1 MPLSKEMKK
10 KQDAIEVIEKI
21 PTVEE
26 VNAFIDGEERNEVI
40 AAAQI
45 RIQDL
50 EAKNPKQGEQ
60 TGAMTQTTS
69 DFKSGIEG
77 TKAATPTPIVTGDD
91 IVAVIDKAD
100 EKRANAAERR
110 DAEAKAREQ
119 KAKADA
125 AGPRSYVTGEDVIK
139 ALREKGH
146 KI

>member
-21 PTVEE
+21 PTIEE
-26 VNAFIDGEERNEVI
+26 VNAFIDGEERNEVV

-77 TKAATPTPIVTGDD
+77 TKAAVPAPIVTGSD
-91 IVAVIDKAD
+91 IVEAIDKTD
-100 EKRANAAERR
+100 EKRASAADRAAAE
-110 DAEAKAREQ
+110 EKARVD

-125 AGPRSYVTGEDVIK
+125 AGPRNYVTGEDVSK
-139 ALREKGH
+139 TLRGKGH